1 MKVLDLSVFG
11 FLLEL
16 KAVMVAVVGT
26 SPEILIW
33 PLPFR
38 KIYMG
43 FYHGFF
49 FTWVGKSHFQSSQE
63 LKKNVDLIKTT
74 VMLHYNKYNFI

>member
-26 SPEILIW
+26 STEILIW

-43 FYHGFF
+43 FYL
-49 FTWVGKSHFQSSQE
+49 KSHFQSSQE

-74 VMLHYNKYNFI
+74 VMLHNNKYNFF